1 MSKVK
6 VQIQFVSGEYKDEF
20 RELSEGTPMIL
31 GRSRSASFRFS
42 APDISGKHLELTL
55 LPSGD
60 VAIKNLSS
68 HRTDVNG
75 NALSEGEAVILSDGD
90 RVAFGDTNAFIVSS
104 LPTGMTTEE
113 GAPDGPTCAT
123 NFALEAEVKAMM
135 PSAASVPKSVV
146 PPASF
151 GVDEAKTEIP
161 GEDAPIVSRKTDVP
175 VAASRVAAPAPV
187 EDDATVIP
195 EAPRQVKSTPAPA
208 PSRAPAAPSR
218 APAAPSRAPAPKRVT
233 PTPPPPSDAEDEEI
247 KTAQADD
254 DGGDNE
260 TMMMQTRVATMEEM
274 DLLRKTRKPKV
285 NKRVIWLAAAM
296 GAAAFLV
303 GTRYVV
309 SKTNIEN
316 PLTWP
321 MDGDKFNDE
330 IIVPDIGMDNDFIL
344 YFPRYRS
351 MQVVKES
358 NRIMA
363 MTRLGKRRDVPCR
376 VLFNMNKSMDNLSLN
391 RAKGFKAWQ
400 DKMMALGGQ
409 WNFDGDSNAHFR
421 GKENGLPYQMA
432 RYTRSV
438 EKVAWFGV
446 VMYIKDRDWEII
458 VQKEIPSSERYRGES
473 LLIDTPFIS
482 VTPRYVL
489 NHWEPGDVTFQ
500 MTVPEMLSEARL
512 MLNRT
517 VATPRMWPHILD
529 LLRNILGT
537 SLRSND
543 MATYTAAMEL
553 LRDLRNKQSQWLNN
567 QKISYFGA
575 IAKNLPKLAATI
587 RQDCLAVFSDE
598 DDFRCH
604 QLRNDQWE

>member
-6 VQIQFVSGEYKDEF
+6 VQIQFVSGEYKGEF
-20 RELSEGTPMIL
+20 RELPEGTSMVL
-31 GRSRSASFRFS
+31 GRSRSATFRFS
-42 APDISGKHLELTL
+42 APDVSGKHLELTL

-75 NALSEGEAVILSDGD
+75 QALSEGEAVILSEGD
-90 RVAFGDTNAFIVSS
+90 RVAFGDTNAFILISAPKAMA
-104 LPTGMTTEE
+104 LEAGD
-113 GAPDGPTCAT
+113 PDGPTCAT
-123 NFALEAEVKAMM
+123 NFALAAEVKAMM
-135 PSAASVPKSVV
+135 PSAAPVQKSVA
-146 PPASF
+146 PPVSL

-161 GEDAPIVSRKTDVP
+161 DEDAPVVAPKPYVP
-175 VAASRVAAPAPV
+175 VAAARVVAPAPV
-187 EDDATVIP
+187 DDDATVVP
-195 EAPRQVKSTPAPA
+195 EAPPQVKAMPAPA
-208 PSRAPAAPSR
+208 PAPAR
-218 APAAPSRAPAPKRVT
+218 MPAPKKVAFV
-233 PTPPPPSDAEDEEI
+233 PPPQAKVDDEEV
-247 KTAQADD
+247 KTAQAGEDEGDD
-254 DGGDNE
+254 E
-260 TMMMQTRVATMEEM
+260 TMMMQTRVASMEEM
-274 DLLRKTRKPKV
+274 DLLRKTRKPKA

-296 GAAAFLV
+296 GISAFLV
-303 GTRYVV
+303 GIRYVV
-309 SKTNIEN
+309 SQTNIEN
-316 PLTWP
+316 PITWP

-330 IIVPDIGMDNDFIL
+330 VLVPDIGVDKDFIL

-376 VLFNMNKSMDNLSLN
+376 VLFNMNKSLDNLSLN

-409 WNFDGDSNAHFR
+409 WNFDEDSNVHFR
-421 GKENGLPYQMA
+421 GKDNGLPYQMA

-458 VQKEIPSSERYRGES
+458 VQKEIPSSERYRGEA
-473 LLIDTPFIS
+473 LLVDTPFIS

-529 LLRNILGT
+529 LLRNIMGA
-537 SLRSND
+537 SLRTND
-543 MATYTAAMEL
+543 MATYTVAMEL
-553 LRDLRNKQSQWLNN
+553 LRDLRTKQSQWLNN
-567 QKISYFGA
+567 QKIQYFGA
-575 IAKNLPKLAATI
+575 IAKNLSKLAATI

>member
-1 MSKVK
+1 MSKAK
-6 VQIQFVSGEYKDEF
+6 YQIQFVSGECKGEF
-20 RELSEGTPMIL
+20 RELPEGVSVIL
-31 GRSRSASFRFS
+31 GRSRSASFHFT

-55 LPSGD
+55 LPTGD

-75 NALSEGEAVILSDGD
+75 SALSEGEAVILSEGD
-90 RVAFGDTNAFIVSS
+90 RVAFGDANAFVLISA
-104 LPTGMTTEE
+104 PDGMALGE
-113 GAPDGPTCAT
+113 GALDGPTCAT
-123 NFALEAEVKAMM
+123 NFAFAAEAKVMM
-135 PSAASVPKSVV
+135 PSVMSAQKSVV
-146 PPASF
+146 PPASL

-161 GEDAPIVSRKTDVP
+161 DENVPALSRKADVP
-175 VAASRVAAPAPV
+175 AAAVRVVVPAPAD
-187 EDDATVIP
+187 DDATVMP
-195 EAPRQVKSTPAPA
+195 EAPRPEKVPPV
-208 PSRAPAAPSR
+208 
-218 APAAPSRAPAPKRVT
+218 PKKAFFV
-233 PTPPPPSDAEDEEI
+233 PPPQADADEEEI

-254 DGGDNE
+254 DDGDNE
-260 TMMMQTRVATMEEM
+260 TMMMQTRVASMEEM
-274 DLLRKTRKPKV
+274 DLLRKTRKPKA

-296 GAAAFLV
+296 GISAFLV
-303 GTRYVV
+303 GIRYVV
-309 SKTNIEN
+309 SQTNIEN

-330 IIVPDIGMDNDFIL
+330 VIVPDIGVDKDFIL
-344 YFPRYRS
+344 YFPRYRN

-363 MTRLGKRRDVPCR
+363 ITRLGKRRDVPCR

-400 DKMMALGGQ
+400 DKMMAMGGQ
-409 WNFDGDSNAHFR
+409 WNFDEDSNVHFR

-500 MTVPEMLSEARL
+500 MSVPEMLSEARL

-529 LLRNILGT
+529 LLRNIMGA
-537 SLRSND
+537 SLRAND
-543 MATYTAAMEL
+543 METYTAAMDL
-553 LRDLRNKQSQWLNN
+553 LRDLRTKQSQWLNN

-575 IAKNLPKLAATI
+575 QAKNLPKLAATI

-604 QLRNDQWE
+604 QLRNDQWD

>member
-6 VQIQFVSGEYKDEF
+6 YQIQFVSGEYKGEF
-20 RELSEGTPMIL
+20 RELPEGMSIIL
-31 GRSRSASFRFS
+31 GRSRSASFHFT

-75 NALSEGEAVILSDGD
+75 NALSEGEAVILSEGD
-90 RVAFGDTNAFIVSS
+90 RVAFGDTNAFVLISA
-104 LPTGMTTEE
+104 PAGMALEE
-113 GAPDGPTCAT
+113 GALDGPTRAT
-123 NFALEAEVKAMM
+123 NFAFAAEAKVMM
-135 PSAASVPKSVV
+135 PSVASAQKFGVPS
-146 PPASF
+146 ASL

-161 GEDAPIVSRKTDVP
+161 DEDVPVISRKIDVP
-175 VAASRVAAPAPV
+175 VAAARVVAPAPV
-187 EDDATVIP
+187 DDDATVMP
-195 EAPRQVKSTPAPA
+195 EVPRHEKPTPAV
-208 PSRAPAAPSR
+208 APAKG
-218 APAAPSRAPAPKRVT
+218 PAPKRVVSA
-233 PTPPPPSDAEDEEI
+233 PPPQADADDEES

-254 DGGDNE
+254 DDGDNE
-260 TMMMQTRVATMEEM
+260 TMMMQTRVASIEEM
-274 DLLRKTRKPKV
+274 DLLRKTRKPKA

-296 GAAAFLV
+296 GISAFLV
-303 GTRYVV
+303 GIRYVV
-309 SKTNIEN
+309 SQTNIEN

-330 IIVPDIGMDNDFIL
+330 VIVPDIGVDKDFIF
-344 YFPRYRS
+344 YFPRYRN

-391 RAKGFKAWQ
+391 RAKGFKSWQ
-400 DKMMALGGQ
+400 DKMMAMGGQ
-409 WNFDGDSNAHFR
+409 WNFDEDSNVHFR

-500 MTVPEMLSEARL
+500 MSVPEMLSEARL

-529 LLRNILGT
+529 LLRNIMGA
-537 SLRSND
+537 SLRAND
-543 MATYTAAMEL
+543 METYTAAMDL
-553 LRDLRNKQSQWLNN
+553 LRDLRTKQSQWLNN

-575 IAKNLPKLAATI
+575 QAKNLPKLAATI

-604 QLRNDQWE
+604 QLRNDQWD